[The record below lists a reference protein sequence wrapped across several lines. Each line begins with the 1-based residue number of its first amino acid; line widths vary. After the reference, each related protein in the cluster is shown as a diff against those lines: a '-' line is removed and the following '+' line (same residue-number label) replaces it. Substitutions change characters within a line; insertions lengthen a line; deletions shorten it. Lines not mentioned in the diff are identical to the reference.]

1 MEEPPWGEAP
11 LLPAPW
17 SCSHVTELV
26 GRRNRRVASAAPS
39 HLNGEAECLA

>member
-17 SCSHVTELV
+17 SCSHVTRAGGTREPPESLV
-26 GRRNRRVASAAPS
+26 PPS
-39 HLNGEAECLA
+39 PV